1 MPISFSNAAHDD
13 RREKH
18 FRVAVAMGA
27 YDTGTVGTSGGA
39 VTING
44 NFPNADKYPYITNL
58 GTLATNVTRAT
69 SNALALNRER
79 GLMRWESVVRQLNKN
94 TNVDILDIEIVEAN
108 GSAQATALE
117 FTVAVEDTDSFF
129 TKDNTSF
136 TGIDGSTT
144 VNTPEEVIKDRVA
157 VGIACGSETYAAD
170 STVSGSITENRTVF
184 RPATTDTVIEAVT
197 ATPPT
202 DLESILFSI
211 TVTPVTTTK
220 RLSGEDS

>member
-1 MPISFSNAAHDD
+1 MPISFSNQAHDD

-18 FRVAVAMGA
+18 FRVTVAMGA

-39 VTING
+39 VTPNG
-44 NFPNADKYPYITNL
+44 NFPNASKYPYITNL

-79 GLMRWESVVRQLNKN
+79 GLMRFESVVKQLSKN
-94 TNVDILDIEIVEAN
+94 TNVD
-108 GSAQATALE
+108 
-117 FTVAVEDTDSFF
+117 
-129 TKDNTSF
+129 
-136 TGIDGSTT
+136 
-144 VNTPEEVIKDRVA
+144 TPEEVVKDRVA

-170 STVSGSITENRTVF
+170 STVTGSITENRTVF

-202 DLESILFSI
+202 DLESILASI
-211 TVTPVTTTK
+211 TVAQVTTTK

>member
-1 MPISFSNAAHDD
+1 MPISFSNQAHDD

-18 FRVAVAMGA
+18 FRVTVAMGA

-39 VTING
+39 VTPNG
-44 NFPNADKYPYITNL
+44 NFPNASKYPYITNL

-79 GLMRWESVVRQLNKN
+79 GLMSFESVVKQLNKN

-129 TKDNTSF
+129 TKDATSF

-144 VNTPEEVIKDRVA
+144 VNTPEEVVKDRVA

-170 STVSGSITENRTVF
+170 SSVTGSITENRTVF

-202 DLESILFSI
+202 DLESILASI
-211 TVTPVTTTK
+211 TVAQVTTTK

>member
-170 STVSGSITENRTVF
+170 LQKTEQCLDQPQLTQ
-184 RPATTDTVIEAVT
+184 
-197 ATPPT
+197 
-202 DLESILFSI
+202 
-211 TVTPVTTTK
+211 
-220 RLSGEDS
+220 